1 LLTYGNNFSTESMI
15 LCGADGLAFQRWA
28 ENVLNHSLVKPSSY
42 SSQEKETLTMGTDF
56 SGKVVMVTGASRGIG
71 QEIAR
76 QFAERGAS
84 VAVHFHQNREAAEQT
99 LASLAGTSHLIVQAD
114 LADATAVGQMAETV
128 VSEMGK
134 IDVLVNNAGVY
145 DFHPIAETSFED
157 WQRSWE
163 KTIFTNLMGP
173 AHLSFHAARGMMK
186 SGGGKI
192 INITSRGAFRGEP
205 DAPAYGASK
214 AGLNAFSQSMAQAL
228 APHNIF
234 MFAVAPGFVDTDMA
248 ASVLAGPAGDAIR
261 TQSPLNRVAR
271 PDEVARVVLF
281 LAAEGTDYLT
291 GCIID
296 VNGASYLRT

>member
-1 LLTYGNNFSTESMI
+1 ME
-15 LCGADGLAFQRWA
+15 
-28 ENVLNHSLVKPSSY
+28 
-42 SSQEKETLTMGTDF
+42 TDF

-76 QFAERGAS
+76 QFAQRGAGI
-84 VAVHFHQNREAAEQT
+84 VVHFHKNREAAQQT

-114 LADATAVGQMAETV
+114 LADAISVGQMAKQAV
-128 VSEMGK
+128 GEMGR

-145 DFHPIAETSFED
+145 EFHPVATTTFED
-157 WQRSWE
+157 WQHSWE
-163 KTIFTNLMGP
+163 KTISTNLMGP
-173 AHLSFHAARGMMK
+173 AHLSFHVARGMMK

-228 APHNIF
+228 ASHNIF
-234 MFAVAPGFVDTDMA
+234 MYAVAPGFVETDMT
-248 ASVLAGPAGDAIR
+248 ASLLVGPAGDAIR
-261 TQSPLNRVAR
+261 SQSPLNRVAR
-271 PDEVARVVLF
+271 PAEVARVVLF

-291 GCIID
+291 GGIID

>member
-1 LLTYGNNFSTESMI
+1 MN
-15 LCGADGLAFQRWA
+15 A
-28 ENVLNHSLVKPSSY
+28 
-42 SSQEKETLTMGTDF
+42 DF

-71 QEIAR
+71 REIAW
-76 QFAERGAS
+76 QFADRGAR
-84 VAVHFHQNREAAEQT
+84 VVVHFHRNEEAAGQT
-99 LASLAGTSHLIVQAD
+99 LDALPGNAHLKVQAD
-114 LADATAVGQMAETV
+114 LSDAATIGDLAERVFRQT
-128 VSEMGK
+128 ER

-145 DFHPIAETSFED
+145 KFHPPSSSTFAD

-163 KTIFTNLMGP
+163 KTLFTNLVGP
-173 AHLSFHAARGMMK
+173 AHLSFLVARQMMK

-228 APHNIF
+228 APYNIF
-234 MFAVAPGFVDTDMA
+234 TYAVAPGFVETDMA
-248 ASVLAGPAGDAIR
+248 ASILSGPEGDGVRA
-261 TQSPLNRVAR
+261 QSPLNRTAR
-271 PDEVARVVLF
+271 PEEIARVVLF
-281 LAAEGTDYLT
+281 LAGGGTDYLT

>member
-1 LLTYGNNFSTESMI
+1 M
-15 LCGADGLAFQRWA
+15 
-28 ENVLNHSLVKPSSY
+28 V
-42 SSQEKETLTMGTDF
+42 TDF
-56 SGKVVMVTGASRGIG
+56 SDKVVMVTGASRGIG
-71 QEIAR
+71 REIAR

-84 VAVHFHQNREAAEQT
+84 IVVHFHKNREAAEQT
-99 LASLAGTSHLIVQAD
+99 RAVLAGTSHLIVQAD
-114 LADATAVGQMAETV
+114 LSDATSVGKMAKKA
-128 VSEMGK
+128 VSEMGR

-145 DFHPIAETSFED
+145 EFHPVATSTFDD
-157 WQRSWE
+157 WQHSWE
-163 KTIFTNLMGP
+163 KTIGTNLLGP
-173 AHLSFHAARGMMK
+173 AHLSFHVARYMMK

-214 AGLNAFSQSMAQAL
+214 AGLNAFSQSMALAL

-234 MFAVAPGFVDTDMA
+234 MYAVAPGFVETDMA
-248 ASVLAGPAGDAIR
+248 AASLSGPDGDAIR
-261 TQSPLNRVAR
+261 AQSPLNRVAR
-271 PDEVARVVLF
+271 PAEVARVVLF

>member
-1 LLTYGNNFSTESMI
+1 
-15 LCGADGLAFQRWA
+15 
-28 ENVLNHSLVKPSSY
+28 
-42 SSQEKETLTMGTDF
+42 MGTDF
-56 SGKVVMVTGASRGIG
+56 SGKVVLVTGASRGIG
-71 QEIAR
+71 REIAR
-76 QFAERGAS
+76 QFAEGGARI
-84 VAVHFHQNREAAEQT
+84 VVHFHINRESAEQT
-99 LASLAGTSHLIVQAD
+99 LASLAGSSHLIVQAD
-114 LADATAVGQMAETV
+114 LADATAVGQMAQAA
-128 VSEMGK
+128 VSEMGR

-145 DFHPIAETSFED
+145 EFHPVAETTFED
-157 WQRSWE
+157 WRHSWE

-173 AHLSFHAARGMMK
+173 AHLSFLVARGMMK

-234 MFAVAPGFVDTDMA
+234 MYAVAPGFVETDMA
-248 ASVLAGPAGDAIR
+248 ASVLTGPAGDAVR
-261 TQSPLNRVAR
+261 SQSPLNRVAR
-271 PDEVARVVLF
+271 PAEVARVVLF

-291 GCIID
+291 GGIID

>member
-1 LLTYGNNFSTESMI
+1 
-15 LCGADGLAFQRWA
+15 
-28 ENVLNHSLVKPSSY
+28 
-42 SSQEKETLTMGTDF
+42 MGTDF

-76 QFAERGAS
+76 QFAERGAG
-84 VAVHFHQNREAAEQT
+84 VVVHFHNNREAAEQT

-114 LADATAVGQMAETV
+114 LADATAVGQMAQKAV
-128 VSEMGK
+128 GEMGR
-134 IDVLVNNAGVY
+134 IDVLVNNAGIY
-145 DFHPIAETSFED
+145 DFHPVAETTFEN
-157 WQRSWE
+157 WRRSWE

-173 AHLSFHAARGMMK
+173 AHLSFHVARHMMEI
-186 SGGGKI
+186 GGGKI

-234 MFAVAPGFVDTDMA
+234 MYAVAPGFVETDMT
-248 ASVLAGPAGDAIR
+248 ASLLAGPAGDAIR
-261 TQSPLNRVAR
+261 AQSPLNRAAR
-271 PDEVARVVLF
+271 PAEVARAVLF

-291 GCIID
+291 GGIID

>member
-1 LLTYGNNFSTESMI
+1 
-15 LCGADGLAFQRWA
+15 
-28 ENVLNHSLVKPSSY
+28 
-42 SSQEKETLTMGTDF
+42 
-56 SGKVVMVTGASRGIG
+56 MVTGASRGIG

-76 QFAERGAS
+76 QFAECGAS
-84 VAVHFHQNREAAEQT
+84 IIVHFHKNREAAEQT
-99 LASLAGTSHLIVQAD
+99 RNLLAGASHLLVQAD
-114 LADATAVGQMAETV
+114 LGNANAVAKLADKAVN
-128 VSEMGK
+128 EMGK

-145 DFHPIAETSFED
+145 EFHPAATTTFED
-157 WQRSWE
+157 WRQSWD

-173 AHLSFHAARGMMK
+173 AHLSFHVARYMMK
-186 SGGGKI
+186 NGGGKI

-234 MFAVAPGFVDTDMA
+234 MYAVAPGFVETDMA
-248 ASVLAGPAGDAIR
+248 ASLLSGPAGDAIR

-271 PDEVARVVLF
+271 PEEVARVVLF
-281 LAAEGTDYLT
+281 LADKGSDYLT

>member
-1 LLTYGNNFSTESMI
+1 
-15 LCGADGLAFQRWA
+15 
-28 ENVLNHSLVKPSSY
+28 
-42 SSQEKETLTMGTDF
+42 MGTDF

-76 QFAERGAS
+76 QFAERGAG
-84 VAVHFHQNREAAEQT
+84 VVVHFHNNREAAEQT

-114 LADATAVGQMAETV
+114 LADATAVGQMAQKAV
-128 VSEMGK
+128 GEMGR
-134 IDVLVNNAGVY
+134 IDVLVNNAGIY
-145 DFHPIAETSFED
+145 DFHPVAETTFEN
-157 WQRSWE
+157 WRRSWE

-173 AHLSFHAARGMMK
+173 AHLSFHVARHMMEI
-186 SGGGKI
+186 GGGKI

-234 MFAVAPGFVDTDMA
+234 MYAVAPGFVETDMT
-248 ASVLAGPAGDAIR
+248 ASLLDGPAGDAIR
-261 TQSPLNRVAR
+261 AQSPLNRAAR
-271 PDEVARVVLF
+271 PEEVARAVLF

-291 GCIID
+291 GGIID

>member
-1 LLTYGNNFSTESMI
+1 V
-15 LCGADGLAFQRWA
+15 R
-28 ENVLNHSLVKPSSY
+28 
-42 SSQEKETLTMGTDF
+42 TDF
-56 SGKVVMVTGASRGIG
+56 SDKVVMVTGASRGIG
-71 QEIAR
+71 REIAR
-76 QFAERGAS
+76 QFAERRARI
-84 VAVHFHQNREAAEQT
+84 VVHFHKNREAAEHT
-99 LASLAGTSHLIVQAD
+99 LAGLAGASHLIVQAD
-114 LADATAVGQMAETV
+114 LSDATAVGKMAQKT
-128 VSEMGK
+128 VSETGR

-145 DFHPIAETSFED
+145 EFHPVATTTFED

-163 KTIFTNLMGP
+163 KTILTNLMGP
-173 AHLSFHAARGMMK
+173 AHLSFHVARHMMK

-234 MFAVAPGFVDTDMA
+234 MYAVAPGFVETDMA

-271 PDEVARVVLF
+271 PEEIARVVLF